1 MRKYIIAILLLGI
14 LVLLLINFRTPFYE
28 RDVGGWSVGYGQ
40 SQIYPVKIDVKKNEI
55 YSIEKLK
62 QQNDSTVFLADPFF
76 IKEKDTFYLFFE
88 HKMTKPNGDIGLLT
102 STNGKDYHYRGTV
115 LSQKFHLS
123 YPQVFKY
130 KSNFYMIPESKGAN
144 SILLYKANKFP
155 FDWKICDTLVK
166 NVKLK
171 DPSIYLSD
179 SLNVMVASDD
189 KLNMYVYQSDSLF
202 GKWKL
207 NKKPIALMGTEARA
221 GGRFFADKKGLI
233 LPVQNCTHGYGY
245 GLSLYRFTFKNGS
258 YTTKRVAPFFLK
270 INEEIK
276 EFNAGMHQLDIQK
289 IDENKYYY
297 VYDGNRLNSN
307 SKKYN
312 IWGPLKW
319 TYIDI
324 KNWILN

>member
-312 IWGPLKW
+312 ILGPLKW